1 MTFVSTLLKYIN
13 QVGIRRIR
21 KVIKK
26 FRFFI
31 NSHLAFHQSCDMNTR
46 DGYVKI
52 MYKVIKYH
60 QREGKILTSEQAQLY
75 LSFTNRGLA
84 KNH

>member
-13 QVGIRRIR
+13 QVGIRSIR
-21 KVIKK
+21 KVIKN
-26 FRFFI
+26 FRFFS
-31 NSHLAFHQSCDMNTR
+31 NCHLGIHQSCDMNTR

-60 QREGKILTSEQAQLY
+60 QREGKILTSEQAELY
-75 LSFTNRGLA
+75 LILTNHGFA
-84 KNH
+84 KIH